1 MTTWGSWDE
10 GVLKTLDSHKCRA
23 YNRSYE
29 DEGVAFLPLVATTS
43 SRSGNTMLR
52 LIFHFLAEKEAQRA

>member
-1 MTTWGSWDE
+1 MGNLGE
-10 GVLKTLDSHKCRA
+10 GVLKSKDSAKCRT
-23 YNRSYE
+23 YNRSYG